1 MAEERI
7 KKIST
12 VGEAASLE
20 DGESL
25 WEHLGCNKELDK
37 IIKEKRN
44 DSLETGDAFI
54 HMDWAENLVVEERF
68 KLMHRKYLL

>member
-1 MAEERI
+1 MV
-7 KKIST
+7 T
-12 VGEAASLE
+12 GFEALR
-20 DGESL
+20 
-25 WEHLGCNKELDK
+25 EHLGCNKELDK